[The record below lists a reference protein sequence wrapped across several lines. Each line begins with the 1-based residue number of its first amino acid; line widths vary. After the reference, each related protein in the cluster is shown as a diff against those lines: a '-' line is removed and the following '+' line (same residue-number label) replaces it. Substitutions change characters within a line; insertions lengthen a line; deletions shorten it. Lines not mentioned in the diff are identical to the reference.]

1 MRTSRNRTNIQG
13 LQMSLSGNH
22 AQAMRPIRL
31 ATFRDYLDQRQ
42 TLAVSCPGCRRTAA
56 CDVAALVTTGL
67 GDRVVVRCRPRCRVC
82 GSLGQLRNVSHA
94 PDPRRVAR
102 TGRRGAEAKAVK
114 RRTVPAA
121 VLTRYAQPHG
131 QTTKGQASIA
141 SEARDGAPHARPA
154 RAEAPQA
161 RSGPQSAA
169 RPVQYARQGVAG
181 RR

>member
-1 MRTSRNRTNIQG
+1 MQG
-13 LQMSLSGNH
+13 LQMSLSGDH

-56 CDVAALVTTGL
+56 CDVAALVATGL

-82 GSLGQLRNVSHA
+82 GLLGQWRNVSHA

-121 VLTRYAQPHG
+121 ALTRYAQPHG

-141 SEARDGAPHARPA
+141 SKAGDGAPHARPS
-154 RAEAPQA
+154 RTEAPQA
-161 RSGPQSAA
+161 RTGPQSAA
-169 RPVQYARQGVAG
+169 RPSQYARQGVAG